1 MVCSI
6 QGIEDVSKTY
16 RTHIEDKTM
25 EISLSR
31 PMSRPK
37 IAIPALPNSEII
49 IKAGIPDGI
58 FGGFIGTG

>member
-6 QGIEDVSKTY
+6 VRIEDVSNTY
-16 RTHIEDKTM
+16 RTHIENKSM
-25 EISLSR
+25 EMSLSR
-31 PMSRPK
+31 PR